1 MNILVC
7 IKLVPDVSKMKIDK
21 ETNNLIRDGVKQI
34 INPADLSALRFALDL
49 KDANG
54 GRLSVL
60 TMGPPSADE
69 ALRTCI
75 EMGADDAHLIC
86 GMEFRGSDTL
96 ATSYTLSQAIK
107 AIGDFDVVFTGDKS
121 LDGDTGQIGPELAA
135 MLDYNLISYVKS
147 LTYKDGDYYAQRKT
161 LKGTEEVKAQAPL
174 VISALRDSAP
184 RPSRFARNRQD
195 IAQKAEIKI
204 YNAENLHL
212 DSARIGQEGSP
223 TIVKESFPPAKEE
236 PGHKITGESTEEI
249 VSKVVQ
255 LLIEKRVLR

>member
-21 ETNNLIRDGVKQI
+21 KTNNLIRDGVKQI

-49 KDANG
+49 KDANE

-60 TMGPPSADE
+60 SMGPPNAEE

-96 ATSYTLSQAIK
+96 ATSYTISEAIK
-107 AIGDFDVVFTGDKS
+107 AIGDFDVIFTGDKS

-135 MLDYNLISYVKS
+135 MLGYNLISYVTS
-147 LTYKDGDYYAQRKT
+147 VTYKERYYYVERKT
-161 LKGTEEVKAQAPL
+161 LKGTEEVKTKAPIVL
-174 VISALRDSAP
+174 SALRDSAP
-184 RPSRFARNRQD
+184 RPSRFARNRQE
-195 IAQKAEIKI
+195 IAQNAEIKI
-204 YNAENLHL
+204 YNAENLPL
-212 DSARIGQEGSP
+212 DPARIGQEGSP
-223 TIVKESFPPAKEE
+223 TIVKETFPPAKEE
-236 PGHKITGESTEEI
+236 PGHKITGKSTEE
-249 VSKVVQ
+249 VVEKLIQ
-255 LLIEKRVLR
+255 LLVEKRVLR